1 MSNYGYSL
9 SDRYFNKFVEKGM
22 NLNSVK
28 KEIYRTSDLPLIWRK
43 KPRKATRFLFSA
55 LSLPEHLA
63 DTSSLSPFHL
73 HRLDM
78 AGVPVPQEKVVE
90 MWHSWRYYRTVTN
103 PLAKEVKGSVV
114 DLRTCIM
121 GRVGPQIIHL
131 PVTSPFRTR
140 PGLETDAIACT

>member
-55 LSLPEHLA
+55 LSLPELLA

-90 MWHSWRYYRTVTN
+90 MWHS
-103 PLAKEVKGSVV
+103 
-114 DLRTCIM
+114 
-121 GRVGPQIIHL
+121 
-131 PVTSPFRTR
+131 
-140 PGLETDAIACT
+140 